1 MTKILITGANG
12 YIGARLST
20 YLSENGHQ
28 VTALCYPSAPTDS
41 KWSSCIF
48 NVIVGDIRDEST
60 LTELSNLDID
70 CIIHLISL
78 DHNQCNKLPILN
90 IQAVNV
96 TPTWNLLEKFKSK
109 NLKRLIY
116 FSTFQVYGQI
126 KSHSIITEET
136 PVNTQNIYGL
146 THLLSENI
154 CNYYHTTTDIDCLSV
169 RLSNSYGSPVFADN
183 NCWWLV
189 INELCKE
196 AFESNVIKL
205 KSDGSPLRD
214 FIHGSDV
221 CRAINLLIKKETKT
235 TTNTFNLCTG
245 TTYTILELAQMIQRV
260 YQERYTK
267 EIEILLP
274 EGASLKQQSSDPRIS
289 RYQIDNRRL
298 SELGFL
304 AQMTIKDGVNELFDY
319 LEKNK

>member
-1 MTKILITGANG
+1 MSKILITGANG
-12 YIGARLST
+12 YIGARLSKF
-20 YLSENGHQ
+20 LSENGHQ
-28 VTALCYPSAPTDS
+28 VTGLCYPSAPTDKNWLS
-41 KWSSCIF
+41 GLHQI
-48 NVIVGDIRDEST
+48 ITGDIREEGT
-60 LTELSNLDID
+60 ITELSNLDID

-78 DHNQCNKLPILN
+78 DHNQCNKFPVLD

-116 FSTFQVYGQI
+116 FSTFQVYGKI
-126 KSHSIITEET
+126 KGNNINEET
-136 PVNTQNIYGL
+136 PANIQNIYGL
-146 THLLSENI
+146 THQLSENI

-196 AFESNVIKL
+196 TFESNVIQL
-205 KSDGSPLRD
+205 KSDGSPFRD
-214 FIHGSDV
+214 FIHSSDV
-221 CRAINLLIKKETKT
+221 CRAINLLIEKETKT
-235 TTNTFNLCTG
+235 TINTFNLCTG
-245 TTYTILELAQMIQRV
+245 RTYTILELAQMVKSV
-260 YQERYTK
+260 YKERYTK

-274 EGASLKQQSSDPRIS
+274 EGASLKQQCSDPQIS
-289 RYQIDNRRL
+289 RYQIDNSRL
-298 SELGFL
+298 KELGFV